1 MLNLLYFATIRELT
15 GEKGSTMEED
25 ASTAR
30 ALLGALAD
38 RYGRK
43 FREYCLEGEEISDR
57 VIVLVNGR
65 HIAHSGGG
73 DTPLSGGDTVS
84 IFPIVG
90 GG

>member
-15 GEKGSTMEED
+15 GEKASSAED
-25 ASTAR
+25 VPTVS
-30 ALLGALAD
+30 ALLKALAD
-38 RYGRK
+38 RYGRA
-43 FREYCLEGEEISDR
+43 FREYCLEGEAVSDR

-65 HIAHSGGG
+65 HIAHTGGG
-73 DTPLSGGDTVS
+73 ETPLSGGDTVS